1 MKRNLALGVDIG
13 GTNSVF
19 GLCDEYGKLYF
30 EESVSTTDY
39 STPEELV
46 DKIYERIKSVGHL
59 PNVEGI
65 GIGAPNGNFYSG
77 TIEVVLYHVQ
87 FRPCC
92 GCLQDQNLHYA
103 LL

>member
-59 PNVEGI
+59 PNIE
-65 GIGAPNGNFYSG
+65 PLNSHQTLNGRGLFRSLDCLNTNSKSK
-77 TIEVVLYHVQ
+77 Q
-87 FRPCC
+87 FLRMMQMQQ
-92 GCLQDQNLHYA
+92 L
-103 LL
+103 